1 MARYGP
7 ADVNVTYNGQDVPD
21 VTVVG
26 GISKEMILEEITPVG
41 SAWETHA
48 KVGVGR
54 FAAITLEAPF
64 SDDANNLSD
73 AGDDVGVGGTASLIL
88 LFGGTK
94 QLTISTILQSIQ
106 RNIARG
112 ALTKTVLTLQPTGV
126 PTEA

>member
-26 GISKEMILEEITPVG
+26 EINKEAITEEITPVG

-54 FAAITLEAPF
+54 LGEITLEAPY
-64 SDDANNLSD
+64 SDDSNNLSD
-73 AGDDVGVGGTASLIL
+73 AGDDVGIGGTAALIL

-94 QLTISTILQSIQ
+94 QLTISTILKSIQ

-112 ALTKTVLTLQPTGV
+112 ALTKTVLTLQTTGT